1 MKLLEDPNV
10 GEQYAS
16 LMAGVWKTE
25 VIEYD
30 HTDHEYAFR
39 ETTQVFD
46 LLTALGQ
53 EPLQMLAE
61 ITRSDLPY
69 SEIVTGNW
77 TMSNAAPAQW
87 SP

>member
-1 MKLLEDPNV
+1 MSVN
-10 GEQYAS
+10 QYAS

-69 SEIVTGNW
+69 SEIVTGRLDDVKCSAGSMV
-77 TMSNAAPAQW
+77 TRLRLD
-87 SP
+87 